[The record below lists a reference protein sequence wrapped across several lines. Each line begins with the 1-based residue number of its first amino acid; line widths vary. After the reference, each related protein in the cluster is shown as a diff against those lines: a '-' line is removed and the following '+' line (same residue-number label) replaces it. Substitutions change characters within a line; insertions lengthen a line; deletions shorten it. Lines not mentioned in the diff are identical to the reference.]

1 MKTTT
6 LCENGNTYQITYKE
20 VEDKP
25 VNPKNNYITIDS
37 ELFEVISKIQTD
49 ESAVT
54 ESMHLGVIKDLDEK
68 TKVSLH
74 YLPGLIKDLG
84 RYDDEY
90 SKKLLT
96 VFCSYQEH
104 KNFDQKSP
112 KLKKINPKNKIK
124 HFNVIIKLQLYFVK
138 KIVEKRFKRKTKF
151 KVLIDKRN
159 DVVIKDR

>member
-20 VEDKP
+20 VEDKH

-74 YLPGLIKDLG
+74 YLPGLIKVLG

-104 KNFDQKSP
+104 KNFDQMSAE
-112 KLKKINPKNKIK
+112 LQNINPDDKM
-124 HFNVIIKLQLYFVK
+124 HFLNVWDLETRLDFLECTYPQTTV
-138 KIVEKRFKRKTKF
+138 
-151 KVLIDKRN
+151 
-159 DVVIKDR
+159 

>member
-20 VEDKP
+20 VENIP
-25 VNPKNNYITIDS
+25 VNPENNYITIDS

-49 ESAVT
+49 ESAVP
-54 ESMHLGVIKDLDEK
+54 ESMHLGIIKNLDEK

-74 YLPGLIKDLG
+74 YLPGLIKNLG

-96 VFCSYQEH
+96 VFCNYQDH
-104 KNFDQKSP
+104 KDFDKMSAEVGN
-112 KLKKINPKNKIK
+112 INPDDKM
-124 HFNVIIKLQLYFVK
+124 HFLNVWDLETRLNFSECTYPQTTV
-138 KIVEKRFKRKTKF
+138 
-151 KVLIDKRN
+151 
-159 DVVIKDR
+159 